1 MPKASQQPREPEETP
16 CEGSG
21 RDPPGDGACG
31 ACRVARASQGLHQ
44 GMDAAILNDIINEN
58 LKLLQINYLA

>member
-1 MPKASQQPREPEETP
+1 MPKASQLPEEPQEIP

-31 ACRVARASQGLHQ
+31 DIIVARASQGLRR
-44 GMDAAILNDIINEN
+44 GIGRPF
-58 LKLLQINYLA
+58 